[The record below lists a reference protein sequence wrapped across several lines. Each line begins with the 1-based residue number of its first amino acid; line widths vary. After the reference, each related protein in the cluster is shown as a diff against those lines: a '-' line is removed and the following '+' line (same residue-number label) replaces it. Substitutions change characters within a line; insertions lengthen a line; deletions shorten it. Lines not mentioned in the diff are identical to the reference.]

1 MVLGFFS
8 FIKSNV
14 NLNIN
19 ILNRLNFP
27 VNKFCPQASGD
38 GKVHK
43 ADVQEMLAAIRNQ
56 LIRPLAY
63 NARSQ

>member
-8 FIKSNV
+8 FIKSKV
-14 NLNIN
+14 NLN

-43 ADVQEMLAAIRNQ
+43 ADVQEMLPTIRNQ
-56 LIRPLAY
+56 LIRSLAY
-63 NARSQ
+63 IAGSLQ